1 MQRILLVGC
10 RRRIQFRAGV
20 GDVVFRDCN
29 KAAVV
34 FVVGSTGMASDG
46 DKQIIRVAASS
57 QKETHERL
65 VFAHVH
71 SRGGGRGILHQV
83 QVGQGGGHSRDPK
96 SGAAGAGEKFAA
108 APLGAVNIKR
118 FHCGKLEKNGRSLL
132 HLVFRADGH
141 EI

>member
-1 MQRILLVGC
+1 MGTASVPQFATIASSPSLNICAIDWQDGC
-10 RRRIQFRAGV
+10 SAYCWLAADGASSSVPGV

-83 QVGQGGGHSRDPK
+83 QVGQGGGHSRE
-96 SGAAGAGEKFAA
+96 SQ
-108 APLGAVNIKR
+108 IR
-118 FHCGKLEKNGRSLL
+118 RCRCG
-132 HLVFRADGH
+132 
-141 EI
+141 